1 MPCARYFP
9 GKKVFLLFAG
19 RFTSDDLSKKIGYA
33 KYGRFEIKLNM
44 DKQLNITTFENSIK
58 SLLIERF

>member
-9 GKKVFLLFAG
+9 GKNVFLLFAG
-19 RFTSDDLSKKIGYA
+19 RFTSDDLSKKIINA

-44 DKQLNITTFENSIK
+44 YKQLNITTFENSIK
-58 SLLIERF
+58 SVMIERF

>member
-9 GKKVFLLFAG
+9 GKNVFLLFAG
-19 RFTSDDLSKKIGYA
+19 RFTSDDLSKKIVKT

-44 DKQLNITTFENSIK
+44 YKQLNITTFENSIK
-58 SLLIERF
+58 SVMIERF